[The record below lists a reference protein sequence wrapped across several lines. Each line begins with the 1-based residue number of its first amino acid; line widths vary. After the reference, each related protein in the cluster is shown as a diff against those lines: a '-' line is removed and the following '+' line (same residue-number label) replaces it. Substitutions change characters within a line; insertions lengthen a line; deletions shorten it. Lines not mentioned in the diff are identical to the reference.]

1 MVTVLFPAVPVGVP
15 VILLFAYVNPAGNPD
30 TSIGLLL
37 RNPTP
42 PGLST
47 AVTEIGVIC
56 SRLVTVAS
64 PAVIV
69 GGTLSR
75 LVTVKVK
82 LTGVAL

>member
-1 MVTVLFPAVPVGVP
+1 M
-15 VILLFAYVNPAGNPD
+15 ILPSLKVNPFGNPV
-30 TSIGLLL
+30 TSIGFLS